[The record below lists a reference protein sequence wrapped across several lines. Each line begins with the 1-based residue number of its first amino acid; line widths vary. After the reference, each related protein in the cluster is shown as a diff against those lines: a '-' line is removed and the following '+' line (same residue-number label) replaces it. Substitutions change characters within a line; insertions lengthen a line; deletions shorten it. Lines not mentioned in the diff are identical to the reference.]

1 MKPIW
6 LRSYQ
11 TGVPQTI
18 DPDKFPSLNAL
29 FNWVFHQY
37 KNLPAFCNQGTI
49 KTFEE
54 IDSDSRKFATFL
66 RLKLGLVK
74 GQKFAIMMPNILQ
87 YPVAVIGILRAGG
100 VVVNVNILYNAD
112 DVAIQMRDSEAIGI
126 LVSENYAHIV
136 AEALPNTKLKHVIV
150 AKFNDPFAAPKAFLV
165 NFIVK
170 RIKKLVPKYSFKQRY
185 KYKNALKFG
194 AKYPYQ
200 EVSVSNSDVALLQ
213 YTGGTTGLPKGA
225 MLTHRNIQAGIYQIN
240 AWMQP
245 YVEPG
250 KEIVVTLL
258 PLFHISGMM
267 TSLFPFMYNG
277 GLNILITNPL
287 DTKEFVKA
295 VKPYAFTTIA
305 GVNRLFNALLNEP
318 DFAKLNFSRLKVSA
332 SSGMALQ
339 HSVALRWKNVTKKTL
354 IQAYSQT
361 ETSLGISCNPLN
373 SENTENSVG
382 LPISSTEISIRND
395 TGAELDVNYPGEIW
409 VRGPQVMLG
418 YWRNEQETKNVLT
431 SDGWF
436 KTGDIGIMDENGY
449 LRLIDRKKDVIYI
462 MGFQV
467 FPSEV
472 EAVIN
477 SMPDIKEST
486 VVDAHDEVLGEVV
499 KAFVVS
505 NNPKITADQII
516 EYCQERLPYYKVP
529 KLVEFRPDLPKNSI
543 GKILRRELRS
553 EHWTFG

>member
-18 DPDKFPSLNAL
+18 DPDKFSSLNAL
-29 FNWVFHQY
+29 FNWAFNQY
-37 KNLPAFCNQGTI
+37 KDLPAFTNQGTT
-49 KTFEE
+49 KTYAQ
-54 IDSDSRKFATFL
+54 IDADSRKFATFL

-100 VVVNVNILYNAD
+100 VVVNVNILYKAQD
-112 DVAIQMRDSEAIGI
+112 LAIQMRDSEAVGI
-126 LVSENYAHIV
+126 IVSENYAHIV
-136 AEALPNTKLKHVIV
+136 EQALPETKLKHIVV

-170 RIKKLVPKYSFKQRY
+170 RIKKLVPKYTFKQRY
-185 KYKNALKFG
+185 KYKKALKFG
-194 AKYPYQ
+194 AKHPYQ
-200 EVSVSNSDVALLQ
+200 EISVSNTDLAFLQ

-225 MLTHRNIQAGIYQIN
+225 MLTHRNIQANIYQLS
-240 AWMQP
+240 AWLQP
-245 YVEPG
+245 YLQPG
-250 KEIVVTLL
+250 KEIIVTIL
-258 PLFHISGMM
+258 PLFHISAMVSSFF
-267 TSLFPFMYNG
+267 TFLYNG
-277 GLNILITNPL
+277 GLDILITNPL

-295 VKPYAFTTIA
+295 VKPYRITLIA

-318 DFAKLNFSRLKVSA
+318 NFAKLDFSNLKAAV
-332 SSGMALQ
+332 SSGMAVQ
-339 HSVALRWKNVTKKTL
+339 HSVAQRWKNVTKKTL

-373 SENTENSVG
+373 SENSENSVG
-382 LPISSTEISIRND
+382 LPLSSTEISIRND
-395 TGAELDVNYPGEIW
+395 AGAELDINYPGEIW
-409 VRGPQVMLG
+409 VRGPQVMQG

-449 LRLIDRKKDVIYI
+449 IRLIDRKKDVIYI

-477 SMPDIKEST
+477 SMPDIKESS
-486 VVDAHDEVLGEVV
+486 VVDASDEVLGEVV

-505 NNPKITADQII
+505 NNPKITADQIT
-516 EYCQERLPYYKVP
+516 EYCQERLAYYKVP
-529 KLVEFRPDLPKNSI
+529 KIVEFRQDLPKNSI